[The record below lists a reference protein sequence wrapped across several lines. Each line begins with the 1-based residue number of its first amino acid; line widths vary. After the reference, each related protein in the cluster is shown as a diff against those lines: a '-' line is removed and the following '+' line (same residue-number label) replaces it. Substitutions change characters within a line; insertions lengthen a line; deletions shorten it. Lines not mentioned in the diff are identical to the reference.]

1 MYNILR
7 ELFSFQSDDITYKNT
22 VIRFLI
28 TLVLIV
34 LLIIAA
40 NFLPFEIASR
50 IISGILVTI
59 SIYLF
64 IAFFARLTSISDNK
78 EHMKVKSGKL
88 KFKFNPINVSLDDII
103 LWLKETNEPETIY
116 ISMIDDEY
124 HILEVWFDVRGR
136 RGTYYNKQIYFD
148 NKEYSENETIQLLQN
163 KATNN
168 FIKVY
173 ETYDRNKPEILIQ
186 KIDEIKNKLTK

>member
-163 KATNN
+163 KATNS

>member
-7 ELFSFQSDDITYKNT
+7 ELFSVQSDDITYKNT

-28 TLVLIV
+28 TLVFIV

-78 EHMKVKSGKL
+78 EKMKVKSGKL

-163 KATNN
+163 KATNS

-186 KIDEIKNKLTK
+186 KIDEIKSKLTK

>member
-64 IAFFARLTSISDNK
+64 IK
-78 EHMKVKSGKL
+78 
-88 KFKFNPINVSLDDII
+88 
-103 LWLKETNEPETIY
+103 Y
-116 ISMIDDEY
+116 
-124 HILEVWFDVRGR
+124 
-136 RGTYYNKQIYFD
+136 
-148 NKEYSENETIQLLQN
+148 
-163 KATNN
+163 
-168 FIKVY
+168 
-173 ETYDRNKPEILIQ
+173 
-186 KIDEIKNKLTK
+186 

>member
-7 ELFSFQSDDITYKNT
+7 ELFSVQSDDITYKNT

>member
-163 KATNN
+163 KATNS

-186 KIDEIKNKLTK
+186 KIDEIKSKLTK

>member
-1 MYNILR
+1 
-7 ELFSFQSDDITYKNT
+7 
-22 VIRFLI
+22 
-28 TLVLIV
+28 
-34 LLIIAA
+34 
-40 NFLPFEIASR
+40 
-50 IISGILVTI
+50 
-59 SIYLF
+59 
-64 IAFFARLTSISDNK
+64 
-78 EHMKVKSGKL
+78 MKAKSGKL

-163 KATNN
+163 KATNS

>member
-7 ELFSFQSDDITYKNT
+7 ELFSVQSDDITYKNT

-78 EHMKVKSGKL
+78 EQMKAKSGKL

>member
-40 NFLPFEIASR
+40 NFLPFEIVSR

>member
-7 ELFSFQSDDITYKNT
+7 ELFSVQSDDITYKNT

-40 NFLPFEIASR
+40 NFLPFEIVSR

>member
-78 EHMKVKSGKL
+78 EKMKVKSGKL

-163 KATNN
+163 KATNS

-186 KIDEIKNKLTK
+186 KIDEIKSKLTK